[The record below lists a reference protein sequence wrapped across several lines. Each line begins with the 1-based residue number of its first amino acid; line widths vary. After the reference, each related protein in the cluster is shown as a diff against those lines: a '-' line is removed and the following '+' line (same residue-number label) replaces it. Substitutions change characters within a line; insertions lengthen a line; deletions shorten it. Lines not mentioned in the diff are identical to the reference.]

1 MTAEVGARGATSP
14 EDTEARCATHA
25 QALAVGACARCGT
38 FLCATCGVPF
48 EGEVVCGACFERHVR
63 EPRASSQAWA
73 SLYLGLAGLTCG
85 FVPGLVG
92 LVLAYRELERIR
104 LGAAP
109 SGGRP
114 LAKAGQLLGWLNGVL
129 LAVASFVLI
138 SRLPE

>member
-1 MTAEVGARGATSP
+1 MTAEAGAQGATP
-14 EDTEARCATHA
+14 QDTQARCAAHA
-25 QALAVGACARCGT
+25 EALAVGVCARCGT
-38 FLCATCGVPF
+38 FLCAACVLPF

-104 LGAAP
+104 LGEAP
-109 SGGRP
+109 VGGRP
-114 LAKAGQLLGWLNGVL
+114 LARAGQLLGWLNVVL
-129 LAVASFVLI
+129 MAVVSFVLL